1 MAVFWGG
8 DWGRAGWL
16 GCGVR
21 FVDWPE
27 RWAARRTNLEAKA
40 AELALER
47 RERAAALR
55 ERDPEAAVGELRAG
69 LATLRLET
77 HPVEF
82 GLANYDLAGLLL
94 EGDAPANALEEA
106 AQAAARAL
114 LVFTPQELPDLFAG
128 ASERLGMAQW
138 RAGRRDAAQRTYAQT
153 AGALGGAQRHAPQA
167 RLLASAARMLGRA
180 AGAGDGISV
189 GDAIGSFDAAI
200 EAARRAG
207 SQALLASL
215 LNDSGRLIAANR
227 DESGALHADA
237 ALTRFDEAASLVDD
251 AAFGS
256 AVAVHGNRAAAYGLR
271 ETGDRDANLREAIAS
286 YNRAVRLPG
295 LERFP
300 ADSARLYRALGTAW
314 AQRPGGDRV
323 ENLRQADGALQ
334 SAIEHLSDDAYRGE
348 RAATWNARGLAQAEV
363 AQRGIPGAVSATVT
377 AFREGLEAASGGE
390 ATALE
395 AQLANNL
402 GSAIMT
408 AANHGQPASLADA
421 AAALDR
427 AAELWASLGRPEDA
441 GGSQLNAG
449 MVFMTLHAS
458 ERDAVH
464 LDRAIERLQG
474 ASASR
479 PLATHPAPHAVAQF
493 NLGMALA
500 IRAGGSQ
507 EADLAA
513 SVEAFRTA
521 LRIWT
526 GPNAP
531 PQAAVAHA
539 NLGSMLFGM
548 AKQNEPELLQE
559 AAYHYEQALAVYTPA
574 TNPQQHQVI
583 SNNLNLVR
591 RRQGL
596 ATGSW

>member
-1 MAVFWGG
+1 M
-8 DWGRAGWL
+8 
-16 GCGVR
+16 
-21 FVDWPE
+21 
-27 RWAARRTNLEAKA
+27 
-40 AELALER
+40 ER
-47 RERAAALR
+47 RATALQEQDPVAAAANLRAAAAALR
-55 ERDPEAAVGELRAG
+55 V
-69 LATLRLET
+69 ET

-94 EGDAPANALEEA
+94 ADDDPPPTVLEEA

-114 LVFTPQELPDLFAG
+114 LVFDPQELPDLFAG

-138 RAGRRDAAQRTYAQT
+138 QAGRREDAQRTYTQT
-153 AGALGGAQRHAPQA
+153 AGALERVQLHALQA
-167 RLLASAARMLGRA
+167 RLLARAARLLGRA
-180 AGAGDGISV
+180 AGAGDGISAQ
-189 GDAIGSFDAAI
+189 DAIGAFDAAV
-200 EAARRAG
+200 EAARKTGAT
-207 SQALLASL
+207 ALLASL
-215 LNDSGRLIAANR
+215 LNDSGRLIA
-227 DESGALHADA
+227 SKQGADGAPRTDA

-251 AAFGS
+251 TDLGAALP
-256 AVAVHGNRAAAYGLR
+256 VHGNRAAAYGLR

-295 LERFP
+295 LDDHP
-300 ADSARLYRALGTAW
+300 TDAAHLYRALGTAW

-334 SAIEHLSDDAYRGE
+334 AAVERLADTAHRVE
-348 RAATWNARGLAQAEV
+348 RASIWNERGLAQAEL

-377 AFREGLEAASGGE
+377 AFREGLAAASGGD

-408 AANHGQPASLADA
+408 AASQGQQAPLADA

-427 AAELWASLGRPEDA
+427 AAELWTSLGQPEDA
-441 GGSQLNAG
+441 GASQLNAG
-449 MVFMTLHAS
+449 LVYMTLHSTVRA
-458 ERDAVH
+458 AAH
-464 LDRAIERLQG
+464 LDQAIERLRG

-479 PLATHPAPHAVAQF
+479 PLGTHPAQHAAAQF

-500 IRAGGSQ
+500 IRAGGTR
-507 EADLAA
+507 ETDLTA

-521 LRIWT
+521 LHVWT
-526 GPNAP
+526 GPDAP

-539 NLGSMLFGM
+539 NLGSMLLGM
-548 AKQNEPELLQE
+548 AKQNEPELLRE
-559 AAYHYEQALAVYTPA
+559 AAYHYEQALVVYTPA

-583 SNNLNLVR
+583 SNNLALVR
-591 RRQGL
+591 QRQAAGHG
-596 ATGSW
+596 AV

>member
-1 MAVFWGG
+1 MRGA
-8 DWGRAGWL
+8 DPAG
-16 GCGVR
+16 
-21 FVDWPE
+21 
-27 RWAARRTNLEAKA
+27 
-40 AELALER
+40 
-47 RERAAALR
+47 
-55 ERDPEAAVGELRAG
+55 AVGELQAA
-69 LATLRLET
+69 LAALSVDT

-82 GLANYDLAGLLL
+82 ALANYDLAGLLL
-94 EGDAPANALEEA
+94 EGDAPADALNEA

-138 RAGRRDAAQRTYAQT
+138 RAGRREAAQRTYAQT
-153 AGALGGAQRHAPQA
+153 AGALGSAQRHAPQG
-167 RLLASAARMLGRA
+167 RLLASAARLSGRA
-180 AGAGDGISV
+180 AGASDGVSV
-189 GDAIGSFDAAI
+189 GDAIGAYDTAI
-200 EAARRAG
+200 AAARQAG
-207 SQALLASL
+207 SHALLASL
-215 LNDSGRLIAANR
+215 LNDSGRLIATNA
-227 DESGALHADA
+227 GAGGAPHVDA
-237 ALTRFDEAASLVDD
+237 ALTRFDEAAALVDD
-251 AAFGS
+251 ADLGA
-256 AVAVHGNRAAAYGLR
+256 ALPVHGNRAAAYGLR

-295 LERFP
+295 LANHP
-300 ADSARLYRALGTAW
+300 ADAAQLYRALGTAW
-314 AQRPGGDRV
+314 AQRPGGDRS
-323 ENLRQADGALQ
+323 ENLRQAGGALE
-334 SAIEHLSDDAYRGE
+334 SAIKLFDNDSKRSE
-348 RAATWNARGLAQAEV
+348 RASMWNERGLAQAEL

-377 AFREGLEAASGGE
+377 AFREGLAAAKGSE

-408 AANHGQPASLADA
+408 AASQGQEASLADA

-427 AAELWASLGRPEDA
+427 AAELWMSLGQPEDA

-449 MVFMTLHAS
+449 MVYMSLHS
-458 ERDAVH
+458 TERDAAH

-479 PLATHPAPHAVAQF
+479 PLGTHPGPHAAAQF

-500 IRAGGSQ
+500 FRAGGTQ

-521 LRIWT
+521 LRVWT

-548 AKQNEPELLQE
+548 AKQNEPELLRE
-559 AAYHYEQALAVYTPA
+559 SAYHYEQALAVYTPA

-583 SNNLNLVR
+583 SNNLALVR
-591 RRQGL
+591 RRQGRVRKE
-596 ATGSW
+596 

>member
-1 MAVFWGG
+1 MKLV
-8 DWGRAGWL
+8 
-16 GCGVR
+16 
-21 FVDWPE
+21 
-27 RWAARRTNLEAKA
+27 
-40 AELALER
+40 AETVEGALEGR
-47 RERAAALR
+47 RRAAALR
-55 ERDPEAAVGELRAG
+55 EVDPAGATEELRA
-69 LATLRLET
+69 AVARLSVET

-82 GLANYDLAGLLL
+82 ALANYDLAGLLL
-94 EGDAPANALEEA
+94 AGNAQTDALNEA

-138 RAGRRDAAQRTYAQT
+138 RSGRRDAAQRTYAQT
-153 AGALGGAQRHAPQA
+153 AGALGSAQRHAPQA
-167 RLLASAARMLGRA
+167 RLLASVARLLGRA
-180 AGAGDGISV
+180 AGASNALSV
-189 GDAIGSFDAAI
+189 GNAINAFNAAI
-200 EAARRAG
+200 EAARQAG
-207 SQALLASL
+207 STALVASL
-215 LNDSGRLIAANR
+215 LNDSGRLIATNA
-227 DESGALHADA
+227 GAGGAPHSDA

-251 AAFGS
+251 ADFGS

-295 LERFP
+295 LADHP
-300 ADSARLYRALGTAW
+300 ADAAHLYRALGTAW
-314 AQRPGGDRV
+314 AQRPGGDRT
-323 ENLRQADGALQ
+323 ENLRQADVALE
-334 SAIEHLSDDAYRGE
+334 SAIERLSDDAHRGE
-348 RAATWNARGLAQAEV
+348 RAAMWNERGLAQAEL

-377 AFREGLEAASGGE
+377 AFREGLAAAKGSD

-408 AANHGQPASLADA
+408 AASQGQPTSLAGA

-427 AAELWASLGRPEDA
+427 AAELWASLGMPEDA
-441 GGSQLNAG
+441 GASQLNAG
-449 MVFMTLHAS
+449 MVYMSLHS
-458 ERDAVH
+458 TERDAAH

-474 ASASR
+474 ASAAR
-479 PLATHPAPHAVAQF
+479 PLGTHPGPHAAAQF

-500 IRAGGSQ
+500 FRAGGTQ

-521 LRIWT
+521 LRVWT

-548 AKQNEPELLQE
+548 AKQNEPELLRE
-559 AAYHYEQALAVYTPA
+559 AAYHYEQALAVYTPS

-583 SNNLNLVR
+583 SNNLALVR
-591 RRQGL
+591 RRQGM
-596 ATGSW
+596 G

>member
-1 MAVFWGG
+1 ME
-8 DWGRAGWL
+8 GR
-16 GCGVR
+16 R
-21 FVDWPE
+21 
-27 RWAARRTNLEAKA
+27 
-40 AELALER
+40 
-47 RERAAALR
+47 RAAALR
-55 ERDPEAAVGELRAG
+55 GEDPVRAVGELRGVVAG
-69 LATLRLET
+69 LSVET

-82 GLANYDLAGLLL
+82 ALANYDLAGLLL
-94 EGDAPANALEEA
+94 EGDAPTDALNEA
-106 AQAAARAL
+106 ARAAARAL

-153 AGALGGAQRHAPQA
+153 AGALGSAQRHAPQA
-167 RLLASAARMLGRA
+167 RLLASSARLLSRA
-180 AGAGDGISV
+180 AGAGDGVSV
-189 GDAIGSFDAAI
+189 GDAIGAFDAAI
-200 EAARRAG
+200 EAARRAR
-207 SQALLASL
+207 STALRASL
-215 LNDSGRLIAANR
+215 LNDSGRLIASNR
-227 DESGALHADA
+227 GTDGAPHSDA

-251 AAFGS
+251 NDLGAALP
-256 AVAVHGNRAAAYGLR
+256 VHGNRAAAYGLR

-286 YNRAVRLPG
+286 YSRAVHLPG
-295 LERFP
+295 LADHP
-300 ADSARLYRALGTAW
+300 ADAAQLYRALGTAW

-323 ENLRQADGALQ
+323 ENLQQADGALQ
-334 SAIEHLSDDAYRGE
+334 SAIEGLTDDAHRVE
-348 RAATWNARGLAQAEV
+348 RASMWNVRGLAQAEL

-377 AFREGLEAASGGE
+377 AFQEGLDAASGGE

-408 AANHGQPASLADA
+408 AASQGQEASLADA

-427 AAELWASLGRPEDA
+427 AAELWTSLGQPEDA

-449 MVFMTLHAS
+449 MVYMTLHS
-458 ERDAVH
+458 TERDAAH

-474 ASASR
+474 AGASR
-479 PLATHPAPHAVAQF
+479 PLGTHPGPHAVAQF

-500 IRAGGSQ
+500 IRAGGTQ
-507 EADLAA
+507 PEDLAA

-521 LRIWT
+521 LRVWT

-548 AKQNEPELLQE
+548 ARQNEPELLRE
-559 AAYHYEQALAVYTPA
+559 AAYHYEQALAVYTPS

-583 SNNLNLVR
+583 SNNLALVR
-591 RRQGL
+591 RRQGM
-596 ATGSW
+596 AGRFD